1 MKQGPPPMRL
11 GRTHERCVYFIGL
24 LTFLSGAGW
33 LADHYLLA
41 GVGEFGDA
49 HAAGEPLWLAI
60 HGAAAMAA
68 LTVFGS
74 LLPGHIA
81 RAWKARRNLGSGLVM
96 LALFS
101 LLIVTGYGLYYVG
114 NEDTRPW
121 ISLAHWSTGIAIAGS
136 LVMHIYLGKRRI
148 RGSKSVPAGS
158 IHGGVGATASMAAPA
173 RCAIRGESEAPSL

>member
-1 MKQGPPPMRL
+1 MKQAPPPMRL
-11 GRTHERCVYFIGL
+11 GRTHERFVYIIGL
-24 LTFLSGAGW
+24 LTFLSGVGW

-41 GVGEFGDA
+41 GAGEFGDA
-49 HAAGEPLWLAI
+49 HAAGEPWWLAI

-114 NEDTRPW
+114 KEDTRPW
-121 ISLAHWSTGIAIAGS
+121 ISLAHWSAGIAIAGC
-136 LVMHIYLGKRRI
+136 LVMHIYLGKHRIYLGKHRI
-148 RGSKSVPAGS
+148 RGSTSVPTGSAHVGVTAKPEFTAKSAG
-158 IHGGVGATASMAAPA
+158 
-173 RCAIRGESEAPSL
+173 